1 MKLIFTLVLWLISAS
16 AFARHYVLV
25 AGLNNEFVS
34 AYFQSFETHLKSRG
48 ENHISKVMP
57 SSQLT
62 VTENNLKLSFLNL
75 YKKYNEPLVIFAH
88 SKGSIETAHT
98 LALSPE
104 NFPAGIVEK
113 IVYVNSPFKGSPY
126 TPESIR
132 ELSLNPL
139 MWNAVRVQRSLLAE
153 NLLTLKLSDE
163 SLSDRTYF
171 VRTQQEANKVSV
183 ILRKSAAFLKVPND
197 GLIPVN
203 NQLIDNFGHDLG
215 IFSGIDH
222 TDFFV
227 RRWSSDSTEAR
238 ALDEIL
244 EAIHN

>member
-1 MKLIFTLVLWLISAS
+1 MKLSFIVVLWLVSAP
-16 AFARHYVLV
+16 AFARHFVLV

-34 AYFQSFETHLKSRG
+34 AYFQSFETYLKNRG
-48 ENHISKVMP
+48 ENHISKVLP

-75 YKKYNEPLVIFAH
+75 YKKYHEPLVIFAH
-88 SKGSIETAHT
+88 SKGSIETAHS
-98 LALSPE
+98 LAMNPE
-104 NFPAGIVEK
+104 DFPDSIVEK
-113 IVYVNSPFKGSPY
+113 VIYVNTPFKGSPY

-153 NLLTLKLSDE
+153 NLLSMKLSHE

-171 VRTQQEANKVSV
+171 VRTQQDANKVSV
-183 ILRKSAAFLKVPND
+183 ILRNSAAFLKEPND
-197 GLIPVN
+197 GLIPVD
-203 NQLIDNFGHDLG
+203 NQKIDHFGNDLG
-215 IFSGIDH
+215 VFTNIDH

-227 RRWSSDSTEAR
+227 RRWTSQSKEAR
-238 ALDEIL
+238 ALDEIM